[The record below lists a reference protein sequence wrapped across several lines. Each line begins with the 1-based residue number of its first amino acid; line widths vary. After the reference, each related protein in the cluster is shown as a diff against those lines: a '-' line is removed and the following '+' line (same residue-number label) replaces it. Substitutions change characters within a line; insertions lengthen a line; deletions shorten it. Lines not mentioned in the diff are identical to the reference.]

1 MGEGKTK
8 TMHDDQDPPLK
19 GVHVLEMGSLIASPM
34 AARILGD
41 FGAEVIKIEAPP
53 RGDELRSWGTMLDTS
68 EGKLSAWWF
77 TMARNK
83 RLITLNLRHPEG
95 QAIALKLIEHC
106 DIVIE
111 NFRPGRLEAWNL
123 GYERLRA
130 VNPGII
136 LMRISGYGQTGPYHE
151 YAGYG
156 NIGEA
161 VGGLRYITGFPDRP
175 PVRIG
180 VSLGDALAAQQAA
193 LGAMMAL
200 QARQRTGLG
209 QVVDTSIAESVFAMT
224 EGMLTEYIHAG
235 VVRERT
241 GNVLTQTAPSNT
253 YLTSD
258 GRWLAIGGN
267 GDTVFRRLSQ
277 CLGMPELV
285 EDPRF
290 LDNQGRIAHN
300 DELDQI
306 IGAWVAR
313 QTLEEAKTILD
324 DAGIPAGL
332 VMSTADI
339 AADPQYQA
347 RGMIAYVPDDR
358 LPAGKVALPGI
369 TPRLTETPG
378 VIQHSGAR
386 LGADN
391 NAVYHDLLGIEETE
405 MEQLRL
411 KKVI

>member
-1 MGEGKTK
+1 MGEQETR
-8 TMHDDQDPPLK
+8 TTHNDHEPPLK
-19 GVHVLEMGSLIASPM
+19 GIRVLEMGSLIASPM

-41 FGAEVIKIEAPP
+41 FGADVIKIEAPP
-53 RGDELRSWGTMLDTS
+53 KGDELRSWGTMLETS

-95 QAIALKLIEHC
+95 QAIVLKLVEQC

-123 GYERLRA
+123 GYERLRE

-136 LMRISGYGQTGPYHE
+136 LVRISGYGQTGPYHE

-180 VSLGDALAAQQAA
+180 VSLGDALAAQQAV
-193 LGAMMAL
+193 LGTMMAL
-200 QARQRTGLG
+200 HARERSGLG

-224 EGMLTEYIHAG
+224 EGMLTEYMHAG
-235 VVRERT
+235 VVRERK
-241 GNVLTQTAPSNT
+241 GNVLVQTAPSNT
-253 YLTSD
+253 YLTGD

-267 GDTVFRRLSQ
+267 GDSVFRRL
-277 CLGMPELV
+277 CDLMGMPELI
-285 EDPRF
+285 DDARF
-290 LDNQGRIAHN
+290 KDNQARIAHN
-300 DELDQI
+300 DELDRI
-306 IGAWVAR
+306 IGAWVAQR
-313 QTLEEAKTILD
+313 TLAEAKAMLD
-324 DAGIPAGL
+324 EAGIPAGL
-332 VMSTADI
+332 VMSAADI
-339 AADPQYQA
+339 AEDAQYQA
-347 RGMIAYVPDDR
+347 RGMIAHVPDER
-358 LPAGKVALPGI
+358 LPEGSVVMPGI
-369 TPRLTETPG
+369 VPRLTETPG
-378 VIQHSGAR
+378 RIQHSGGR

-391 NAVYHDLLGIEETE
+391 HAIYHDLLGIEEAE

>member
-136 LMRISGYGQTGPYHE
+136 LVRISGYGQTGPYHE